1 MNTALFFAST
11 TGFFVLLSLILI
23 INRQRT
29 KKLLEDQSE
38 AQKHRLYELSVL
50 KEVQDRI
57 GYELDLEKIVDV
69 IIGSLHNLFPFSTAA
84 SLLNKHD
91 NLVFKVLLEEAV
103 SPSFI
108 QDVKKTM
115 IASLTAMSEGQLSQ
129 HIDETI
135 SGVFMREDKQDHV
148 GSFFNIPLVVNNR
161 VVGVINV
168 SSIHEGLYR
177 ENEMTILYQIVGLA
191 STALSRLQTVLQ
203 TEKGKLIAMIG
214 SLADGVFMVDTNAQL
229 LLMNNTAKV
238 MLGMRKE
245 TVTMLDV
252 TAAFP
257 KEHFDVA
264 TAISTVIETKKGIQK
279 QELQLGERTIQL
291 FVTPVFQH
299 DGRAQHVLGASI
311 LLHDITLEK
320 RLAQIKQDFTN
331 MVVHEL
337 RAPLTAIRGAAR
349 LLATTNGRTHEEQE
363 KLLAVISEQTRHM
376 LDEVTSLL
384 DAAKLE
390 SGKLLLQKAPFDLSK
405 VIQEKMDTFTA
416 QATLKKVSLQKVI
429 NGPLPFLNGDS
440 YRIGQVITN
449 LLSNSLKFTPSGG
462 TITVSAQQHDHEFVV
477 QIHDTG
483 SGIPVEKQQALFS
496 KFYQAAPAGS
506 FSSSNVG
513 TGLGLYIS
521 KGIVQAHGGT
531 IALASTPGQ
540 GTTVTIHLPLNSL

>member
-1 MNTALFFAST
+1 MNTALFFALT
-11 TGFFVLLSLILI
+11 TGFFALLCLILI

-38 AQKHRLYELSVL
+38 AQKHRLYELSIL

-69 IIGSLHNLFPFSTAA
+69 IMGSLHNLFPFSTVA
-84 SLLNKHD
+84 SLLNKNDH
-91 NLVFKVLLEEAV
+91 LVCKVFLQEPV
-103 SPSFI
+103 SPPFI
-108 QDVKKTM
+108 QNVKKTM
-115 IASLTAMSEGQLSQ
+115 LASLTAMSEGQLSPQ
-129 HIDETI
+129 IHETI
-135 SGVFMREDKQDHV
+135 SGVLMSEEKQTRV
-148 GSFFNIPLVVNNR
+148 GSFFNIPLVINNR

-168 SSIHEGLYR
+168 SSTHEGLYR

-214 SLADGVFMVDTNAQL
+214 SLADGIFMVDTNAQL
-229 LLMNNTAKV
+229 LLINDTAKA
-238 MLGMRKE
+238 MLGISKA
-245 TVTMLDV
+245 TITMLDV

-257 KEHFDVA
+257 KDHFDLA
-264 TAISTVIETKKGIQK
+264 SAISSVIETNGGLQK
-279 QELQLGERTIQL
+279 QELQFGERTIQL
-291 FVTPVFQH
+291 FVTPVYQN
-299 DGRAQHVLGASI
+299 DGREQHVLGASI

-320 RLAQIKQDFTN
+320 HLVQIKQDFTN

-349 LLATTNGRTHEEQE
+349 LLATTDTRTHAEQE
-363 KLLAVISEQTRHM
+363 KLLDVIGEQTRHM

-390 SGKLLLQKAPFDLSK
+390 SGKLLLQKAPFDLAK

-416 QATLKKVSLQKVI
+416 QATLKKVTLQKDI
-429 NGPLPFLNGDS
+429 NGTLPFMKGDS

-462 TITVSAQQHDHEFVV
+462 TITISAQQQDQQLVLQV
-477 QIHDTG
+477 HDTG

-496 KFYQAAPAGS
+496 KFYQAAPSGS
-506 FSSSNVG
+506 FSSNNVG

-531 IALASTPGQ
+531 IELASAPQKGA
-540 GTTVTIHLPLNSL
+540 TVTIHLPLQ